1 MLGFVHGSWGLRS
14 GYGAYMVTTIDR
26 AISWPHLMDLKE
38 IPVVRQL
45 GVVVPVCNLSIRE
58 GEAVGS

>member
-14 GYGAYMVTTIDR
+14 GHGAYLVTTIDR

-38 IPVVRQL
+38 IPVTQL
-45 GVVVPVCNLSIRE
+45 GVVVPVCNLSIQ
-58 GEAVGS
+58 EAEAARS